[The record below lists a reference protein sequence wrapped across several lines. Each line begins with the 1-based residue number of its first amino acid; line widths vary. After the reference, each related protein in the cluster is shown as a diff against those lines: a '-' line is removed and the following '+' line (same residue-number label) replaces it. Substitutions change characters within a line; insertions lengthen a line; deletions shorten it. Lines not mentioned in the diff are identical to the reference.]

1 MLWRCI
7 IPGTKERIEGHPPP
21 QHPQNYIPL
30 LRGLLPIKVTCQ
42 YKAHCLVWGI
52 RWAFLSAAAMVV
64 TVFCNMPEHKPLFP
78 VEPLHS
84 GYPQKALVSSKTI
97 IALYLGGDVKIKEKR
112 R

>member
-1 MLWRCI
+1 
-7 IPGTKERIEGHPPP
+7 
-21 QHPQNYIPL
+21 
-30 LRGLLPIKVTCQ
+30 
-42 YKAHCLVWGI
+42 
-52 RWAFLSAAAMVV
+52 MVV

-97 IALYLGGDVKIKEKR
+97 IALYPGGDVKIKEKR